1 MEALF
6 EVPEVTVTK
15 AGDGLKEAWKKW
27 CSITKRPREFTPDK
41 KFAAAYRDAID
52 NNKSHEDIMEIVV
65 HAAHLPPRG
74 RDAKDTRRVAM
85 ALGKPAMAKQA
96 KALHDNNAP
105 IHFFGIKST
114 TLPLTTLSD
123 IMGSRIQDWSL
134 SDHEYAGILSD
145 MDEEKLKEAVTITK
159 SVIGSP
165 TVLPSDVIRKRYAW
179 SGSKKYTPARVDS
192 RRVSDRGI
200 SEEEQWSD
208 IMLSVDAAAQRMFVK
223 GVSHE
228 DVMTFHNLAP
238 EGFWQFIHD
247 RTNEGDSLSQATEDA
262 ERHFGWKESSRYEI
276 H

>member
-41 KFAAAYRDAID
+41 KFASAYRNAIS
-52 NNKSHEDIMEIVV
+52 NNKSHEDIMEIVT

-85 ALGKPAMAKQA
+85 ALDKPAMAKQA
-96 KALHDNNAP
+96 KALHDNDAP
-105 IHFFGIKST
+105 IHYFGIDST
-114 TLPLTTLSD
+114 SIPLTTLSD
-123 IMGSRIQDWSL
+123 MMGTKISDWSL

-145 MDEEKLKEAVTITK
+145 MDESKLGEAVKITK
-159 SVIGSP
+159 AIMSSP
-165 TVLPSDVIRKRYAW
+165 TVFPSDVIRKRYVW
-179 SGSKKYTPARVDS
+179 SGSKKYTATRVDS

-200 SEEEQWSD
+200 SEEEEWSD
-208 IMLSVDAAAQRMFVK
+208 ILLSVDAAAQRMFVK
-223 GVSHE
+223 GVPHE
-228 DVMTFHNLAP
+228 DVMKFHNLAP
-238 EGFWQFIHD
+238 EGFWNFIHHETD
-247 RTNEGDSLSQATEDA
+247 NGSSLSEATQKA
-262 ERHFGWKESSRYEI
+262 EEHFGWKESSRYDV